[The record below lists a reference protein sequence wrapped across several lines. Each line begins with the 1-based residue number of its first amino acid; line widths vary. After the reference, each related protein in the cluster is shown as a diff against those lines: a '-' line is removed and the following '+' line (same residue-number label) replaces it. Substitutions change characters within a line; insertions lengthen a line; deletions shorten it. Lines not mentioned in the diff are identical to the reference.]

1 MGSISTEV
9 YISVFK
15 VDILIDN
22 KIVVEINGNM
32 HLLVNLET
40 FKK

>member
-32 HLLVNLET
+32 HLLINLDT
-40 FKK
+40 LKK

>member
-32 HLLVNLET
+32 HLLTNLDT
-40 FKK
+40 LDK